1 MAGSSTST
9 SARKPQAMAARSFQS
24 GRGWRSMEKR
34 GDFKNKW
41 GMDRGNR
48 EGSNHPKMSAIQQR
62 SVLVQ
67 YQYSIASPT
76 RDKKNLFAVNHYIGS
91 WSRYNG
97 RSDPRRSKEVRDHV
111 VRTSIYGYCMWL
123 IPCWQP
129 KTNLLTSA
137 FLFLFFYIYNVKATV
152 KAGKDDDWINSW
164 IDEICQRT
172 WNGTCS

>member
-1 MAGSSTST
+1 
-9 SARKPQAMAARSFQS
+9 MAARSFQS

-111 VRTSIYGYCMWL
+111 VNKHLWILYVIDSV
-123 IPCWQP
+123 
-129 KTNLLTSA
+129 LTTQDKLVNFSLP
-137 FLFLFFYIYNVKATV
+137 FPLFLHL
-152 KAGKDDDWINSW
+152 
-164 IDEICQRT
+164 QR
-172 WNGTCS
+172 